1 MNSSENA
8 LMEMDEIEDDTL
20 DFDELEQQLEEG
32 LDESF
37 AELEFLEED
46 KAKIGNPDNL
56 GKEVMNVVWEQ
67 FIIQVGTVAGED
79 FVKENRGLHLDLS
92 KDAHIQTTEN
102 FANGK
107 IATHNTEIDYQQ
119 RYDDWQSNFQ
129 RDENNNIKTHTTRTG
144 REEATLVKGARAPFD
159 KGRPTGSAEKN
170 TNMDHTVSAG
180 EIIRDPE
187 ANAHLTKDEQIKF
200 ANSDK
205 NLNEMDASQNKS
217 KGDLSTEEWLD
228 NPNANG
234 QKPSEI
240 FGMSP
245 EEEQKLRDKDKEAR
259 EEYEKVK
266 KEGEERSIAAGKKSR
281 RDEAFRIGGKA
292 LRAAIMGLLAELI
305 RNIIGKLVAWLKS
318 AKKSLKTFIGQ
329 VKEAIS
335 DFLHN
340 MKKNLLTAGKT
351 VASTVATAIF
361 GPVVGAIQ
369 KVWALIKQ
377 GGKAVKE
384 AIAYV
389 KNPENRKKSFGIL
402 MLEVGKI
409 LMAGLTA
416 AGAIVLG
423 GVIESALMAFPVF
436 AIQIPLLGS
445 LASLLGI
452 FLGAVVAGIAGA
464 LILNLIDKLI
474 AKKKRNEIEQKEH
487 EKRNEILG
495 KQAVVIAANQE
506 RLARTKD
513 SMKNTIQERHDKASE
528 IMKEAT
534 DFIFSDENEDAN
546 GNDEAF
552 DNISDILDSI

>member
-546 GNDEAF
+546 GNDETF

>member
-1 MNSSENA
+1 
-8 LMEMDEIEDDTL
+8 MEMDEIEDDTL

-234 QKPSEI
+234 QKPSEV

>member
-234 QKPSEI
+234 QKPSEV

>member
-234 QKPSEI
+234 QKPSEV

-546 GNDEAF
+546 GNDETF

>member
-8 LMEMDEIEDDTL
+8 LMEMDENEDDTL

-234 QKPSEI
+234 QKPSEV